1 MLSRG
6 RCRAR
11 IDAHRAGA
19 DDSCLRVPLPRPD
32 YLFSAPRMPSTHSV
46 CLLGFSDFE
55 RRALA
60 MQFSLAGARTPSYTL
75 VATPQQARFLVVDA
89 DTRSALQRALDAGRL
104 ADTLFVGGTA
114 APAGAL
120 ARLKRPIDAMSL
132 LRELDA
138 AVLRVQGP
146 AGAAFAAALP
156 NPVAPMPPRVL
167 PLARP
172 RAAVASASATAPGL
186 LDSQLSDLA
195 ELFPDRAPENGG
207 TPAAPVKEIRCDAL
221 LVDDSEIALRFLEIK
236 LGELGLRSRT
246 ATNSETALEQ
256 LSQHEFKYVFL
267 DVELGQSS
275 RMDGLTLCRHIKRM
289 RRTGRAP
296 VVAMVSAHATQ
307 TDRVRGSLAGCD
319 AYLGKPL
326 VPGELLAVVGLR
338 R

>member
-1 MLSRG
+1 MSN
-6 RCRAR
+6 
-11 IDAHRAGA
+11 
-19 DDSCLRVPLPRPD
+19 
-32 YLFSAPRMPSTHSV
+32 HSV

-60 MQFSLAGARTPSYTL
+60 MQFGLASARTPSYTL
-75 VATPQQARFLVVDA
+75 VATPQEARFLVVDA
-89 DTRSALQRALDAGRL
+89 DARSALQRALDAGRL
-104 ADTLFVGGTA
+104 ADTLFVGGAT

-120 ARLKRPIDAMSL
+120 ARLKRPIDALSL

-146 AGAAFAAALP
+146 TAAAL
-156 NPVAPMPPRVL
+156 APPRPAPL
-167 PLARP
+167 PPPKPLAPPPAP
-172 RAAVASASATAPGL
+172 RVPPRLAADAPPPAAATAPGL

-195 ELFPDRAPENGG
+195 ELFPDRAPS
-207 TPAAPVKEIRCDAL
+207 AADAAAGPTKELRCDAL
-221 LVDDSEIALRFLEIK
+221 LVDDSEIALKFLEIK

-246 ATNSETALEQ
+246 ATDSDKALEQ
-256 LSQHEFKYVFL
+256 LNQHEFKYIFL

-326 VPGELLAVVGLR
+326 VADELRAVVGLR

>member
-1 MLSRG
+1 MLS
-6 RCRAR
+6 A
-11 IDAHRAGA
+11 
-19 DDSCLRVPLPRPD
+19 
-32 YLFSAPRMPSTHSV
+32 HSV

-60 MQFSLAGARTPSYTL
+60 MQFGLASARKPSYTL
-75 VATPQQARFLVVDA
+75 VATPQEARFLVVDGDA
-89 DTRSALQRALDAGRL
+89 KSAVQRALDAGRL
-104 ADTLFVGGTA
+104 ADALFVGGVA

-120 ARLKRPIDAMSL
+120 ARLKRPIDALSL

-138 AVLRVQGP
+138 AVLRVH
-146 AGAAFAAALP
+146 GAAAAALAAP
-156 NPVAPMPPRVL
+156 SPAPAAAPISIAPAPKPAAPVHSRTPP
-167 PLARP
+167 PARP
-172 RAAVASASATAPGL
+172 AKPAAEGRATTPGL

-195 ELFPDRAPENGG
+195 ELFPDRAPSSGD
-207 TPAAPVKEIRCDAL
+207 AAAASAKEIRCDAL

-246 ATNSETALEQ
+246 ATTSETALEQ

-267 DVELGQSS
+267 DVELGQAS

-296 VVAMVSAHATQ
+296 LVAMVSAHATQ

-326 VPGELLAVVGLR
+326 VADELLAVVGMR

>member
-1 MLSRG
+1 
-6 RCRAR
+6 
-11 IDAHRAGA
+11 
-19 DDSCLRVPLPRPD
+19 
-32 YLFSAPRMPSTHSV
+32 MPFTHSV

-60 MQFSLAGARTPSYTL
+60 MQFGLASARNPSYSL
-75 VATPQQARFLVVDA
+75 VATPQEARFLVVDA
-89 DTRSALQRALDAGRL
+89 DAKTAVQRALDAGRL
-104 ADTLFVGGTA
+104 ADALFVGSGA

-120 ARLKRPIDAMSL
+120 ARLKRPIDALSL

-146 AGAAFAAALP
+146 AAAVLAAAP
-156 NPVAPMPPRVL
+156 AKPPTAPTAAPIATPPKPAIPLQRRTL

-172 RAAVASASATAPGL
+172 PQPTGEPGGTVPGL
-186 LDSQLSDLA
+186 LDSQLSELA
-195 ELFPDRAPENGG
+195 DLFPDRAPANGDSSQ
-207 TPAAPVKEIRCDAL
+207 TPAKEIRCDAL

-246 ATNSETALEQ
+246 ATDSDAALEQ

-267 DVELGQSS
+267 DVELGTSS
-275 RMDGLTLCRHIKRM
+275 RMDGLALCRHIKRM
-289 RRTGRAP
+289 RRTNRPP

-319 AYLGKPL
+319 AYLAKPL
-326 VPGELLAVVGLR
+326 VADELRAVVGMR
-338 R
+338 ATR

>member
-1 MLSRG
+1 MPARAAARSR
-6 RCRAR
+6 
-11 IDAHRAGA
+11 HF
-19 DDSCLRVPLPRPD
+19 LRPL
-32 YLFSAPRMPSTHSV
+32 RMPSNHSV

-60 MQFSLAGARTPSYTL
+60 MQFGLAGARTPAYRL
-75 VATPQQARFLVVDA
+75 VATPPEARFLVVDA
-89 DTRSALQRALDAGRL
+89 DSRSALQRALDAGRL

-120 ARLKRPIDAMSL
+120 ARLKRPIDALSL

-146 AGAAFAAALP
+146 TAAAFAAAP
-156 NPVAPMPPRVL
+156 PAPIAAPAPTVPTRPKPVL
-167 PLARP
+167 PRSLPPARP
-172 RAAVASASATAPGL
+172 AKGEAEASATVPGL
-186 LDSQLSDLA
+186 LDSQLSELA
-195 ELFPDRAPENGG
+195 DLFPDRAPVTGDSSM
-207 TPAAPVKEIRCDAL
+207 APVKEARCDAL

-246 ATNSETALEQ
+246 ATDSDKALEQ
-256 LSQHEFKYVFL
+256 LSQHDFKYVFL

>member
-1 MLSRG
+1 
-6 RCRAR
+6 
-11 IDAHRAGA
+11 
-19 DDSCLRVPLPRPD
+19 
-32 YLFSAPRMPSTHSV
+32 MPSLHNV

-60 MQFSLAGARTPSYTL
+60 MQFGLASARTPSYAL
-75 VATPQQARFLVVDA
+75 VATPQEARFLVVDA
-89 DTRSALQRALDAGRL
+89 DSKSALQRALDAGRL
-104 ADTLFVGGTA
+104 ADTLFVGGVA

-120 ARLKRPIDAMSL
+120 ARLKRPIDALSL

-138 AVLRVQGP
+138 ALLRLMGP
-146 AGAAFAAALP
+146 AAIALAAPAPKPPPAAPLQPAPTLQARTLP
-156 NPVAPMPPRVL
+156 RPRPQPRVVE
-167 PLARP
+167 
-172 RAAVASASATAPGL
+172 AAPAQAATAGL

-195 ELFPDRAPENGG
+195 ELFPDRAPDDAGA
-207 TPAAPVKEIRCDAL
+207 PAAPAKDQRCDAL

-246 ATNSETALEQ
+246 ATDSDKALEQ
-256 LSQHEFKYVFL
+256 LTQHEFKYVFL
-267 DVELGQSS
+267 DVELGQAS

-289 RRTGRAP
+289 RRSGRAP

-326 VPGELLAVVGLR
+326 VVDELAAVVGLR
-338 R
+338 PAR

>member
-1 MLSRG
+1 
-6 RCRAR
+6 
-11 IDAHRAGA
+11 
-19 DDSCLRVPLPRPD
+19 
-32 YLFSAPRMPSTHSV
+32 MPSNHSI

-60 MQFSLAGARTPSYTL
+60 MQFGLTSKRTPSYTL
-75 VATPQQARFLVVDA
+75 VATPQEARFLVVDA
-89 DTRSALQRALDAGRL
+89 DAKPALQRALDAGRL
-104 ADTLFVGGTA
+104 ADTLFVGGA
-114 APAGAL
+114 APPAGAL
-120 ARLKRPIDAMSL
+120 ARLKRPIDALSL

-146 AGAAFAAALP
+146 AAAVLAARPPAP
-156 NPVAPMPPRVL
+156 AKPAAPVQPRTL

-172 RAAVASASATAPGL
+172 AAPPDPAGSREGATVPGL
-186 LDSQLSDLA
+186 LDSQLSELA
-195 ELFPDRAPENGG
+195 DLFPDRAPSSNDAQ
-207 TPAAPVKEIRCDAL
+207 AAAAKEIRCDAL

-246 ATNSETALEQ
+246 ATDSDTALEQ

-267 DVELGQSS
+267 DVELGQAS

-289 RRTGRAP
+289 RRNGRP
-296 VVAMVSAHATQ
+296 PLVAMVSAHATQ

-326 VPGELLAVVGLR
+326 VADELRAVVGQR

>member
-1 MLSRG
+1 
-6 RCRAR
+6 
-11 IDAHRAGA
+11 
-19 DDSCLRVPLPRPD
+19 
-32 YLFSAPRMPSTHSV
+32 MPSNHSV

-60 MQFSLAGARTPSYTL
+60 MQFGLASARQPSYSL
-75 VATPQQARFLVVDA
+75 VATPQEARFLVVDA
-89 DTRSALQRALDAGRL
+89 DARSALQRALDAGRL

-114 APAGAL
+114 APPGAL
-120 ARLKRPIDAMSL
+120 ARLKRPIDALSL

-146 AGAAFAAALP
+146 AAVALAAAP
-156 NPVAPMPPRVL
+156 TPSAPPKPAAPLQPRTL

-172 RAAVASASATAPGL
+172 PTPALKDARATVPGL

-195 ELFPDRAPENGG
+195 DLFPDRTPSSADAPAA
-207 TPAAPVKEIRCDAL
+207 TPAKEIRCDAL

-246 ATNSETALEQ
+246 ATDSDKALEQ
-256 LSQHEFKYVFL
+256 LRQHEFKYVFL
-267 DVELGQSS
+267 DVELGQAS

-289 RRTGRAP
+289 RRSGRAP

-326 VPGELLAVVGLR
+326 VADELLAVVGLR